1 MGHRNRQLDRYQQ
14 AFVELAERC
23 FAIVDDNGEVLRAID
38 AGAPAGELCAQLMAL
53 HR

>member
-1 MGHRNRQLDRYQQ
+1 MGHRDGQFDRCQQ